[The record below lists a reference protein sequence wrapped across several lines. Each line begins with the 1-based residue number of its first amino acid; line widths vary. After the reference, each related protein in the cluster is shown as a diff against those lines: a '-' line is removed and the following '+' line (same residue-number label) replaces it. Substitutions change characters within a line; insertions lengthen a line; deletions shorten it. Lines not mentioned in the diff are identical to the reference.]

1 MGEVAN
7 DAPTALLADA
17 DVLIDYRES
26 DLDVLKDVG
35 RRVGRLA
42 VLSEVL
48 DEVRG
53 LTRRKC
59 ASLGMEVIDVE
70 TPTLLAAA
78 EVKAPVSFND
88 SLCFVVCRERGWTC
102 VTNDRALHRLCRRHD
117 VESRYGLG
125 LMVDLVKLGA
135 MDRRRATSIARRM
148 HKSNPAHINER
159 VLERFSR
166 ALADADRR

>member
-7 DAPTALLADA
+7 DAPTTLLADA

-88 SLCFVVCRERGWTC
+88 SRASSCAESAGGRASRTTVPCIAC
-102 VTNDRALHRLCRRHD
+102 AAVT
-117 VESRYGLG
+117 
-125 LMVDLVKLGA
+125 MW
-135 MDRRRATSIARRM
+135 
-148 HKSNPAHINER
+148 NPAMA
-159 VLERFSR
+159 SGSWSTW
-166 ALADADRR
+166 